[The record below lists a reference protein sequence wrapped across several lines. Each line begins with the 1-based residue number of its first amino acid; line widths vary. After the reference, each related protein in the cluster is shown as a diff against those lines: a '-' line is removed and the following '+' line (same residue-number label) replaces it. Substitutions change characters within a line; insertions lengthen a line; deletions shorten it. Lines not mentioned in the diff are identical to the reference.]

1 MTTETKRKAPAGF
14 TAEEVAAMKERNREA
29 KAAARRSSGADK
41 TDGLGDLQAKIADM
55 PEPDRS
61 MAQRIHEVVMAAVPE
76 FEPKT
81 YYGMPAYAKDGRTIC
96 FFKPASK
103 FKMRYAT
110 FGFQPDAKL
119 DDATMWPTEFALL
132 DLSAANEAR
141 LTELV
146 RKASS

>member
-1 MTTETKRKAPAGF
+1 MTATKSTAPAGF
-14 TAEEVAAMKERNREA
+14 SAEEVAAMKERAREA
-29 KAAARRSSGADK
+29 KAAARRRSGADK
-41 TDGLGDLQAKIADM
+41 GDGLADLQAKIADM

-61 MAQRIHEVVMAAVPE
+61 MAKRIHEIVMASVPE
-76 FEPKT
+76 LEPKT

-110 FGFQPDAKL
+110 LGFQPDAKL
-119 DDATMWPTEFALL
+119 DDGTMWPTEFALL

-141 LTELV
+141 LAALV
-146 RKASS
+146 KRASS